1 MSLKKVVKELLTVA
15 GDSICN
21 EFFQGEAEIN
31 HVYQSREL
39 EGFDS
44 VVKAKGITYNRVDNY
59 GGEGMGEEYWSV
71 YSFNNDDELVYVKF
85 DGYYASYNGADFS
98 RWFFVDPKEVVV
110 TQWFSQE

>member
-1 MSLKKVVKELLTVA
+1 MSLKEVVKELLTAA
-15 GDSICN
+15 GFDTHTQ
-21 EFFQGEAEIN
+21 FFLGKAHMTSE
-31 HVYQSREL
+31 YQPREL

-44 VVKAKGITYNRVDNY
+44 VVKAKGITYNSVDNY

-98 RWFFVDPKEVVV
+98 SWFFVDPKEVVV
-110 TQWFSQE
+110 TRWFSQE

>member
-1 MSLKKVVKELLTVA
+1 MSLKEVVKELLTVA
-15 GDSICN
+15 DGYITR
-21 EFFQGEAEIN
+21 EFFHSEAVMD
-31 HVYQSREL
+31 HKYQAEEL
-39 EGFDS
+39 SDFDKS
-44 VVKAKGITYNRVDNY
+44 LKEKGITYTHVDNY

-98 RWFFVDPKEVVV
+98 GWFFVDPKEVVV

>member
-1 MSLKKVVKELLTVA
+1 MSLKEVVKELLTVA
-15 GDSICN
+15 DGDITR
-21 EFFQGEAEIN
+21 EFFHSEAVMDHE
-31 HVYQSREL
+31 YQSE
-39 EGFDS
+39 EIEEFDS

-98 RWFFVDPKEVVV
+98 SWFFVDPKEVVV